1 MTSQIHL
8 TQLKGYL
15 SGRSRDELIAD
26 ISILFGRF
34 AAVKEYYE
42 VKLTPEGLQRSFA
55 KFKEIITN
63 EFFPGRGF
71 GKARLSVA
79 KKAIT
84 DFGKVSSSPEYIADL
99 MLYFVETGI
108 EYTSTYGDNDE
119 AFYRNLE
126 GMYSRA
132 LELIFDNH
140 LAREFSDRCESVI
153 GNTVDIGWLLNEN
166 LSEIHAQYFE
176 S

>member
-1 MTSQIHL
+1 MTGQIHL
-8 TQLKGYL
+8 RQLRQFL
-15 SGRSRDELIAD
+15 NDRSRDELIAE
-26 ISILFGRF
+26 ISTLYGRF

-42 VKLTPEGLQRSFA
+42 VKLTPEGLQRSLA
-55 KFKEIITN
+55 KCKEIISN
-63 EFFPGRGF
+63 EFFPRRGF

-140 LAREFSDRCESVI
+140 LAREFSDRCEGVI
-153 GNTVDIGWLLNEN
+153 ANTVDIGWVLNEKP
-166 LSEIHAQYFE
+166 SRIHT
-176 S
+176 

>member
-8 TQLKGYL
+8 TQLKRYL
-15 SGRSRDELIAD
+15 NGRSRDELIAD
-26 ISILFGRF
+26 IGILFGRF

-55 KFKEIITN
+55 
-63 EFFPGRGF
+63 EFFPERGF

-84 DFGKVSSSPEYIADL
+84 EFGKVSSSPEYIADL

-108 EYTSTYGDNDE
+108 EYTSTYGDSDE
-119 AFYRNLE
+119 AFYRSLE

-132 LELIFDNH
+132 LELISDNH
-140 LAREFSDRCESVI
+140 LARQFSHRCESVI
-153 GNTVDIGWLLNEN
+153 ANTVDIGWLLNEN

>member
-1 MTSQIHL
+1 MRSHDRSRRAARGLCLMTSQMHL
-8 TQLKGYL
+8 MQLKDYL

-55 KFKEIITN
+55 KYMEIITN

-84 DFGKVSSSPEYIADL
+84 DFGKVS
-99 MLYFVETGI
+99 
-108 EYTSTYGDNDE
+108 
-119 AFYRNLE
+119 
-126 GMYSRA
+126 
-132 LELIFDNH
+132 
-140 LAREFSDRCESVI
+140 
-153 GNTVDIGWLLNEN
+153 
-166 LSEIHAQYFE
+166 
-176 S
+176 

>member
-8 TQLKGYL
+8 TQLKDYL

-26 ISILFGRF
+26 ISVLFGRF

-42 VKLTPEGLQRSFA
+42 VKLTPEGLQRSCA
-55 KFKEIITN
+55 KYKEIISN
-63 EFFPGRGF
+63 EFFPKRGF

-84 DFGKVSSSPEYIADL
+84 DFGKVSSSPEYMADL
-99 MLYFVETGI
+99 LLYFVETGI
-108 EYTSTYGDNDE
+108 EYTSTYGDIDE
-119 AFYRNLE
+119 AFYRSLV

-132 LELIFDNH
+132 LELIFDNK
-140 LAREFSDRCESVI
+140 LAREFSDRCESI
-153 GNTVDIGWLLNEN
+153 IASTVDIGWLLNEN

>member
-8 TQLKGYL
+8 TQLKDYL
-15 SGRSRDELIAD
+15 SDHSCDELIAE

-55 KFKEIITN
+55 KYKAIISD
-63 EFFPGRGF
+63 EFFPKRGF

-108 EYTSTYGDNDE
+108 EYTSTYGDIDE
-119 AFYRNLE
+119 AFYRSLE

-132 LELIFDNH
+132 LELIIDNH
-140 LAREFSDRCESVI
+140 LAPEFSDRCETVTD
-153 GNTVDIGWLLNEN
+153 NTVDIGWLFNEN
-166 LSEIHAQYFE
+166 LSEIHAQYLE

>member
-15 SGRSRDELIAD
+15 SGCSRDELIAD

-42 VKLTPEGLQRSFA
+42 VKITPEGLDRSVA
-55 KFKEIITN
+55 RYKEIISN
-63 EFFPGRGF
+63 EFFPERGF

-79 KKAIT
+79 KKAIA
-84 DFGKVSSSPEYIADL
+84 DFGRVSSSPEYVADL
-99 MLYFVETGI
+99 MLFFVEMGI
-108 EYTSTYGDNDE
+108 EFTSTYGDINE
-119 AFYRNLE
+119 PFYRSLE

-132 LELIFDNH
+132 LQFIFDND
-140 LAREFSDRCESVI
+140 LAPHFSDRCQSI
-153 GNTVDIGWLLNEN
+153 ISNPPKIGWWFNEN
-166 LSEIHAQYFE
+166 MAEIHRQYFDE
-176 S
+176 